1 MQHTKESI
9 RALLLSNDRAVE
21 RAVVVL
27 TELQTADEL
36 ASETTKVQNGQGWN
50 ARDAK
55 FGTSL
60 AKSVKDWGRLT
71 SRQLVAARRMV
82 LKYAGQLARVANA
95 KAAPVP
101 VEAPVELKIEADFS
115 PSQEVCNRCGVIK
128 CPDGCCCGC

>member
-9 RALLLSNDRAVE
+9 RALLLSSDRAVE

-27 TELQTADEL
+27 TELQTDDEVQ
-36 ASETTKVQNGQGWN
+36 SETTKVQNGQGWN

-71 SRQLVAARRMV
+71 KGQIVAARRMV

-95 KAAPVP
+95 KAAIP
-101 VEAPVELKIEADFS
+101 APVELKIEADFS
-115 PSQEVCNRCGVIK
+115 PSREVCHRCGIIK